1 MRRTEL
7 TTTFAKLKAT
17 SAYESGYKKLAQ
29 HLGGITKYGKDT
41 PINLLTILES
51 NGVDD
56 MMWSLRAVDNPDVE
70 RIARFIAC
78 DCAEASLVEYEEY
91 TPDDNRPRVAI
102 ETARRF
108 ADGTATQE
116 EMSAAQSAAQSAAE
130 SAAWSAARSAARAAA
145 WSTARSAARSAA
157 ESAARSAARSVAE
170 SAAQSAAQSVAES
183 AAWSAAWSAAQSVAE
198 SAAESAQAEI
208 IKKYLK

>member
-130 SAAWSAARSAARAAA
+130 SAAWSAARSAAR
-145 WSTARSAARSAA
+145 SAA